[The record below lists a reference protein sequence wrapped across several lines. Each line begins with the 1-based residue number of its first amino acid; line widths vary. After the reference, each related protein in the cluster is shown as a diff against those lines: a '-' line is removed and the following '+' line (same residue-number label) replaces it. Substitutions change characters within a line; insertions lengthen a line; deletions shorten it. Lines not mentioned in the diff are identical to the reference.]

1 MFNLIL
7 QFKTFIFLEKLLT
20 NLYYVYIIHSFPR
33 DSKTKASSE
42 NERKCKMVVK
52 TTMPNRLT
60 VGQRTLDPYVRVQ
73 ILLRQPTSCHVGL
86 EDQDVALSRRKSRVR
101 IPHVVPFR
109 AGSVSP
115 PRVPALFSMCE
126 KKLGSLESSG
136 FFIFKFCLEV
146 KNKIKLFRLG

>member
-1 MFNLIL
+1 
-7 QFKTFIFLEKLLT
+7 
-20 NLYYVYIIHSFPR
+20 
-33 DSKTKASSE
+33 
-42 NERKCKMVVK
+42 MVVK

-73 ILLRQPTSCHVGL
+73 ILLRQPTSRHVGL

-126 KKLGSLESSG
+126 KKARLPQEFG
-136 FFIFKFCLEV
+136 
-146 KNKIKLFRLG
+146 LFYF

>member
-1 MFNLIL
+1 
-7 QFKTFIFLEKLLT
+7 
-20 NLYYVYIIHSFPR
+20 
-33 DSKTKASSE
+33 
-42 NERKCKMVVK
+42 MVVK

-73 ILLRQPTSCHVGL
+73 ILLRQPASRHVGL